1 MTPKPLR
8 ERRIDGLMS
17 PLPVAVQVDADLGI
31 VDREMKRH
39 GVGHVT
45 VAEGSDVVGIF
56 SKTEVDLLVRLGG
69 RWHAGQVVSREP
81 YRVQRDAPIADVVAG
96 MRERHVTAALVMS
109 SNDVVGIVT
118 LTDVIR
124 SFEQLMGV
132 PKALPTPAQVRKRIL
147 SEHVRIR
154 GLLDD
159 LEALAKTVVTSGHQ
173 DVAGRLRKWTR
184 ELGDV
189 LHAHLDLEEEIL
201 LPIVRDADGFGPV
214 RVAEMEKEH
223 EEQRAMLASI
233 LDELAGTRSVEVLS
247 TGVLELVRAVRE
259 DIVEEEELFLSEEL
273 VNDSV
278 MPTDN
283 FGG

>member
-45 VAEGSDVVGIF
+45 VAEGGDVVGIF

-96 MRERHVTAALVMS
+96 MREKHVTAALVMS
-109 SNDVVGIVT
+109 GNDVVGIVT

-159 LEALAKTVVTSGHQ
+159 LEALAKTVVTTGHQ
-173 DVAGRLRKWTR
+173 DVAGKLRKWTR

-233 LDELAGTRSVEVLS
+233 LDGLAGTRSVEVLS

-259 DIVEEEELFLSEEL
+259 DIVEEEELFLSEDL

-283 FGG
+283 FSG

>member
-45 VAEGSDVVGIF
+45 VAESSDVVGIF

-81 YRVQRDAPIADVVAG
+81 YRVQRDAAIADVVAG
-96 MRERHVTAALVMS
+96 MREKHVTAALVMS
-109 SNDVVGIVT
+109 GNDVVGIVT

-124 SFEQLMGV
+124 AFEQLMGV

-154 GLLDD
+154 GLLDE
-159 LEALAKTVVTSGHQ
+159 LEMLAKTVVTTGHQ
-173 DVAGRLRKWTR
+173 DVAGKLRKWTR

-233 LDELAGTRSVEVLS
+233 LEELAGTRSVEVLS

-259 DIVEEEELFLSEEL
+259 DIVEEEELFLSEDL
-273 VNDSV
+273 VNDTV